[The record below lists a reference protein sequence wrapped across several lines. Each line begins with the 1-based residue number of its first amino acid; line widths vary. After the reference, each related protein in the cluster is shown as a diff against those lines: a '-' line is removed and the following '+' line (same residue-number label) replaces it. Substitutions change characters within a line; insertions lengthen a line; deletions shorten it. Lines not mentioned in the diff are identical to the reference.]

1 MNLYILRHGIAA
13 DRDSRE
19 YPDDDLRP
27 LTGRG
32 IDRMSRQVAGMNAI
46 GIAPDMII
54 ASPLIRAAQTADI
67 VRQGLKSPPRM
78 VSSAALAPEAH
89 PSAILHEI
97 AAHHSTAADV
107 MVVGHEPHLSSL
119 VAFAL
124 TGSIADIIKLK
135 KGALCKLS
143 IDPANT
149 PERAR
154 LLWALTPRRMLKM
167 A

>member
-32 IDRMSRQVAGMNAI
+32 IDRMRRQVAGMNAI
-46 GIAPDMII
+46 GIAPDVII
-54 ASPLIRAAQTADI
+54 TSPLARAAQTADI
-67 VRQGLKSPPRM
+67 VQHGLESPPRK
-78 VSSAALAPEAH
+78 VSSTALVPESH
-89 PSAILHEI
+89 PNEILHEI
-97 AAHHSTAADV
+97 AAYHSAIADV
-107 MVVGHEPHLSSL
+107 MVVGHEPHLSNL
-119 VAFAL
+119 VAYAL
-124 TGSIADIIKLK
+124 TGSIADIIKIK

-143 IDPANT
+143 IDSANM

-154 LLWALTPRRMLKM
+154 LLWALTPRHMLRM

>member
-32 IDRMSRQVAGMNAI
+32 IDRMRRQVAGMNAI
-46 GIAPDMII
+46 GIAPDVII
-54 ASPLIRAAQTADI
+54 ASPLVRAAQTADI
-67 VRQGLKSPPRM
+67 VRQGLKSPPSM
-78 VSSAALAPEAH
+78 VSSAALVPEAH
-89 PSAILHEI
+89 PTAILHEI
-97 AAHHSTAADV
+97 AAQHSAADV
-107 MVVGHEPHLSSL
+107 MVVGHEPHLSNL
-119 VAFAL
+119 VAFTL
-124 TGSIADIIKLK
+124 TGSIVDIIKLK

-154 LLWALTPRRMLKM
+154 LLWALTPRQMSKM